1 MLQALKHV
9 KLVVNHSLVALHILL
24 EDDLHSHL
32 ARWAVCL
39 SNDAIGTCAKR
50 SAESIFGSGRD
61 SQREPVLRLSRRKY
75 VLLVVTFRLA
85 MQPIEHVGD

>member
-9 KLVVNHSLVALHILL
+9 KFVVNHSLVALHILL
-24 EDDLHSHL
+24 EDDLYSHL

-39 SNDAIGTCAKR
+39 SNDAIGACAKR

-61 SQREPVLRLSRRKY
+61 RSEGAG
-75 VLLVVTFRLA
+75 LA
-85 MQPIEHVGD
+85 PIEAEIRTSCRNFQVGHAAD